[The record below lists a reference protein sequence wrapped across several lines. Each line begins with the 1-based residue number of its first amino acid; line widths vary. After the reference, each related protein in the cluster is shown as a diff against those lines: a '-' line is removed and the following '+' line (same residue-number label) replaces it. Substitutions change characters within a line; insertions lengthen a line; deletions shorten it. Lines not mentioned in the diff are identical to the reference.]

1 MAFVPDKRA
10 TDSDASHH
18 PCGMSKQENKYAC
31 EIFINSLRVLLQ
43 LLRATAKKKKKIKQ
57 NESVADGFEFDSLS
71 LLCVCLCIGK
81 LRKTR
86 FHSFRIA
93 EVKY

>member
-43 LLRATAKKKKKIKQ
+43 LLGATAKKKIK
-57 NESVADGFEFDSLS
+57 LS
-71 LLCVCLCIGK
+71 
-81 LRKTR
+81 KTK
-86 FHSFRIA
+86 A
-93 EVKY
+93 